1 MNSREIRETFLEYFK
16 SKGHTIVP
24 SSPLIPTHDPTL
36 LFVNAGM
43 VQFKTFFLGEEKSPY
58 NRAVSCQ
65 KCLRAGGKH
74 SDLENVGHTARH
86 HTFFEMLGNFSF
98 GNYFKK
104 EAILFSWELLTEWV
118 RLPKERLY
126 VSIYEKDD
134 EAARLWSELIGL
146 SEERIVRL
154 GAHHN
159 FWQMGDTGPCGPCSE
174 IIIDQGSHIGC
185 GKPDCS
191 VGCECDRFLELWN
204 LVFMQFSRDASG
216 TLTPLP
222 EPSIDTGMGLERIS
236 ATLQGKTN
244 NFDSDLFEPI
254 ISSIESYSRTVY
266 GKDKT
271 TDTSIRVIADHI
283 RAIAFLL
290 SERLMP
296 SNEGRGYVLRRII
309 RRASRYAK
317 LLGIEGP
324 ILYKLLDSV
333 ADSLSDVYPE
343 IREEKELSKKILRL
357 EEERFS
363 RTLEYGMRLIDEIIE
378 SLRNSGKTV
387 IPGEEIFRLYDTY
400 GFPVDLAR
408 DIAQDNEFEIDEAGF
423 LREMES
429 QRMRARASWV
439 GEEEAVA
446 PIYRELLNKF
456 RTEFIGYKEM
466 ESESTVLA
474 IIKDGVN
481 INDIKEGM
489 EAEIILDKSP
499 FYAESGGQV
508 GDKGELRTDG
518 TKATVIETKKPIEGL
533 HVHTIKVRKG
543 ILTVG
548 TKVKCL
554 IDRSLRIPAM
564 RNHTATHLLHASLR
578 TILGDHV
585 KQSGSLV
592 TPEGLRFDFTHF
604 SPLDQKEIELIEDLV
619 NEKILENIR
628 VETSVMD
635 IRDAIDSGAM
645 ALFGE
650 KYGDKVR
657 VVKISDFSSELCGGT
672 HVSTTGDIGPFKILS
687 EGSIASG
694 VRRIEAITGKATLD
708 YFRNKEYE
716 LRNIAEMLKTSERP
730 AHRLEK
736 LLNEMRRLEKE
747 VEKLKGKA
755 AAETSSSIIKRAQT
769 VEGIK
774 VIAERVDGLRQKDL
788 RVLADNI
795 RDKIGSGILVLASAK
810 DGQASMVAMVTK
822 DLTERFNAG
831 EILKEVAAIAGG
843 SGGGRPEM
851 AQGGTK
857 EIERL
862 DIALE
867 SVYDI
872 IKKRRCL

>member
-1 MNSREIRETFLEYFK
+1 MNSREIREIFLEYFK

-24 SSPLIPTHDPTL
+24 SSPLIPTHDSTL

-126 VSIYEKDD
+126 VSIYEKDED
-134 EAARLWSELIGL
+134 SARLWSEQIGL
-146 SEERIVRL
+146 SEDRIVRL

-216 TLTPLP
+216 RLTPLP

-236 ATLQGKTN
+236 AILQGKTN

-343 IREEKELSKKILRL
+343 IREEKELSEKILRL

-363 RTLEYGMRLIDEIIE
+363 RTLEYGMRLIDEIIG

-387 IPGEEIFRLYDTY
+387 IPGEELFRLYDTY

-439 GEEEAVA
+439 GEEEALA

-508 GDKGELRTDG
+508 GDKGELRADA

-554 IDRSLRIPAM
+554 IDRSLRIPTM

-578 TILGDHV
+578 AVLGDHV

-604 SPLDQKEIELIEDLV
+604 FPLDQKEIELIEDLV

-635 IRDAIDSGAM
+635 IRDAIDSGAV

-650 KYGDKVR
+650 KYGNKVR

-672 HVSTTGDIGPFKILS
+672 HVSTTGEIGPFKILS

-694 VRRIEAITGKATLD
+694 VRRIEAVTGKATLD
-708 YFRNKEYE
+708 YFRNEEYE
-716 LRNIAEMLKTSERP
+716 LRKIAEMLKTSERP

-795 RDKIGSGILVLASAK
+795 RDKMGSGILVLASAK

-872 IKKRRCL
+872 IKNKFQ